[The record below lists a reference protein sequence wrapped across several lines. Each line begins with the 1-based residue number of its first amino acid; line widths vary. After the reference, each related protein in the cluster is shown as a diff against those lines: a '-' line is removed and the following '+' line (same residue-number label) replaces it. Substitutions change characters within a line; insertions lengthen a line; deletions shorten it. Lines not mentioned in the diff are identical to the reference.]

1 MRPFSS
7 AATGRGA
14 DSEMTTG
21 VIFSDDFRKHD
32 PGKGHPESA
41 ERIGAVARAIAA
53 PGLAS
58 KLEVVAPKAAEKEHI
73 LLVHWERLYD
83 EVMATRAKERTYLDS
98 DTIASP
104 LTADVAHL
112 AVGAVLTA
120 IDRVIE
126 GKHENAFAF
135 PRPPGHHAKP
145 DKAMGFCFFNNVAV
159 GAMYALKRYQLRRIL
174 IIDFDVHH
182 GNGTQKAFYTSPE
195 VLYLSTHQSP
205 HYPGTGAIN
214 ETGKDEGE
222 GFTLNV
228 PMPAGMGDREYL
240 RVFRDVLVPVG
251 LEYRPELVLVSAGF
265 DAHRDDPLGGMELS
279 SAGYAAIG
287 SEILGLARESC
298 QGRAVFAL
306 EGGYNLQ
313 ALEESIASVLGVM
326 TGGKAEASP
335 DPGTAAEVLVRD
347 LREVHGEYWSS
358 LRTP

>member
-1 MRPFSS
+1 MP
-7 AATGRGA
+7 
-14 DSEMTTG
+14 TG

-41 ERIGAVARAIAA
+41 DRVGAVARAIEA

-58 KLEVVAPKAAEKEHI
+58 KLEVVAPKPAEKEHI

-98 DTIASP
+98 DTIACAA
-104 LTADVAHL
+104 TAEVAHL
-112 AVGAVLTA
+112 AVGSVLTA
-120 IDRVIE
+120 IDRVME
-126 GKHENAFAF
+126 GKVENAFAF

-159 GAMYALKRYQLRRIL
+159 GASYALKRYQLRRVLIL
-174 IIDFDVHH
+174 DFDVHH

-205 HYPGTGAIN
+205 HYPGTGAVN

-228 PMPAGMGDREYL
+228 PMPAGMGDGEYL
-240 RVFRDVLVPVG
+240 RILREILVPVG

-279 SAGYAAIG
+279 AAGYAAIAA
-287 SEILGLARESC
+287 EILSLAGQAC
-298 QGRAVFAL
+298 QGRVVFSL

-313 ALEESIASVLGVM
+313 ALEKSITSVLEVM
-326 TGGKAEASP
+326 TGGKAQAP
-335 DPGTAAEVLVRD
+335 LDPGTAAEELVKE
-347 LREVHGEYWSS
+347 LREVHGGRWSS
-358 LRTP
+358 LRSRS